1 MHLIYCSKGVL
12 TQINWRTKW
21 QPPSTTTATCTEPTP
36 STSRDVGGKIPKT
49 VSSDTQTTGTKP
61 ASAHVPETQPVK
73 DTEHDSSTDSH
84 EQSPDNIQDM
94 EHDRDTSADGHK
106 HLPDVVPVLPL
117 LGVLSVMV

>member
-1 MHLIYCSKGVL
+1 M
-12 TQINWRTKW
+12 
-21 QPPSTTTATCTEPTP
+21 
-36 STSRDVGGKIPKT
+36 
-49 VSSDTQTTGTKP
+49 
-61 ASAHVPETQPVK
+61 PETQPVK

-117 LGVLSVMV
+117 LGALSVMV